1 MAKEQEPIEDII
13 DGKRYSTANA
23 IQICPRH
30 KDGYGDP
37 IAGLYRTAKGNL
49 FVVEVTG
56 TSDDGSPYKIVAATM
71 NEALGWMKLNGMED
85 MIEGVLGKYI
95 EDA

>member
-1 MAKEQEPIEDII
+1 MAKEQELIEDII
-13 DGKRYSTANA
+13 DGMRYSTANA

-49 FVVEVTG
+49 FVVE
-56 TSDDGSPYKIVAATM
+56 GSPYKIVTATM
-71 NEALGWMKLNGMED
+71 AEALGWMKLNGMED
-85 MIEGVLGKYI
+85 MIEDVLGKYI